1 MRAAWAYSYNLIDR
15 IVPNGLSL
23 YMLGAGLA
31 AAGLAH
37 VLITLGFLDIL
48 DILLVIALL
57 LAGLGN
63 TALAAV
69 AATNALRR
77 SSALAMRQPIGAFR
91 FIHIAVAAHAAL
103 VLALLLSTLRALL
116 ENIEGVFI
124 GILMPLIWTPLAGAA
139 LVLAMLNG
147 LRWDARFA
155 ALGAGVSL
163 AVFGCAVGYT
173 PTIYGWDLRPLGWW
187 MILASFIP
195 VLAFLAMFLRRYS
208 RVFSENRWRVR
219 AAALALLI
227 ALACALALKMA
238 LTPADRFEGNLQAAF
253 DGNQGEIRF
262 SDMADFDWDTVEIH
276 NPSSQD
282 FSPDIMEKVDI
293 VTLSY
298 FRGMDVPFDFIVF
311 RKEGGIVH
319 LETIWRRHSHRFQL
333 PPGVDPMILRREDA
347 VFMVEYTT
355 GGYRRLR
362 LKD

>member
-1 MRAAWAYSYNLIDR
+1 MRAAWIRSYNLIDR

-37 VLITLGFLDIL
+37 LLITLGFLDIL

-57 LAGLGN
+57 LAGLWN

-77 SSALAMRQPIGAFR
+77 SSALAARQPAAAFR
-91 FIHIAVAAHAAL
+91 FVHIAVAVHAAL
-103 VLALLLSTLRALL
+103 VLALLLPALRALL
-116 ENIEGVFI
+116 ENLEGIFIE
-124 GILMPLIWTPLAGAA
+124 ILMPLIWTPLAGAA
-139 LVLAMLNG
+139 LVLAMLNR

-155 ALGAGVSL
+155 ALGAVVSIS
-163 AVFGCAVGYT
+163 VFGCAVGYT

-187 MILASFIP
+187 TILASFIP
-195 VLAFLAMFLRRYS
+195 VLAFLALFLRRYS
-208 RVFSENRWRVR
+208 RVFSESRWRVR
-219 AAALALLI
+219 AAALALFA
-227 ALACALALKMA
+227 ALFCALALKMT
-238 LTPADRFEGNLQAAF
+238 LTPEDRFDGNLQAAF

-262 SDMADFDWDTVEIH
+262 SDLADFDWDTVEIY
-276 NPSSQD
+276 NPSREE

-293 VTLSY
+293 VALSY
-298 FRGMDVPFDFIVF
+298 FRGMDVPVDFIVF

-347 VFMVEYTT
+347 VFAVEYGS
-355 GGYRRLR
+355 GGYRRLT
-362 LKD
+362 LKE

>member
-1 MRAAWAYSYNLIDR
+1 MRAAWIHMYNLIDR
-15 IVPNGLSL
+15 AVPNGLSL

-69 AATNALRR
+69 AIANALRR
-77 SSALAMRQPIGAFR
+77 SSALAERQPAGAFR
-91 FIHIAVAAHAAL
+91 FVHIAVAAHAAL
-103 VLALLLSTLRALL
+103 VLALLLPALRSLL

-124 GILMPLIWTPLAGAA
+124 GILLPLIWTPLAGAA
-139 LVLAMLNG
+139 LVLALLNG

-163 AVFGCAVGYT
+163 AVFGCAVGFA

-187 MILASFIP
+187 AILVASIP
-195 VLAFLAMFLRRYS
+195 ALAFLALFLQRRS

-219 AAALALLI
+219 AAALALFI
-227 ALACALALKMA
+227 ALACALALQMA
-238 LTPADRFEGNLQAAF
+238 RAPEDRFEGNLQAAF

-262 SDMADFDWDTVEIH
+262 SDLTDFAWDTVEIH
-276 NPSSQD
+276 NPSNEE
-282 FSPDIMEKVDI
+282 FAPDIMEKVDI
-293 VTLSY
+293 VTLSS
-298 FRGMDVPFDFIVF
+298 FRGMDVPVDFIVF

-347 VFMVEYTT
+347 VFVVEYVTDN
-355 GGYRRLR
+355 YRRLR